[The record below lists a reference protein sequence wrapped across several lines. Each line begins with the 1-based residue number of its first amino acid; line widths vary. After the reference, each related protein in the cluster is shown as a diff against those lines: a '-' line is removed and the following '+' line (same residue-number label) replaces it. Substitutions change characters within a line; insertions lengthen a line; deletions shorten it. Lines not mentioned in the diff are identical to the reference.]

1 MENYG
6 FDLRGQYFNF
16 EIAPEAQLNLG
27 QGIGL
32 KNFCTVEVAN
42 HAQLTIGTGAFF
54 NSSCVIRCFESIRI
68 GAGSLFGDGVKIYD
82 MNHKYSAYH
91 VELVTFNTAPITI
104 GRNCWVGANSV
115 ILKGVTIGDNVIIGA
130 GCVIHQSIPANSLV
144 FNDGTGLI
152 IKPRPR
158 FDHHVLTFTASD
170 TLEHLAYLA
179 EALPE
184 VAFHIVAGTHVSP
197 YLDSF
202 RRYRNVQLYTN
213 VNDQALEDGFLDRTD
228 IYLDINHWWE
238 TKDGVTKAALLGKP
252 ILAFEHTAKQPDK
265 VSQLIPGDQ
274 PQAMVEA
281 IRAILEQKGK
291 VG

>member
-27 QGIGL
+27 QGVGL

-42 HAQLTIGTGAFF
+42 HARLTVGRGVFF
-54 NSSCVIRCFESIRI
+54 NSSCVLRCLQEVTI
-68 GAGSLFGDGVKIYD
+68 GEFTLFGDGVKIYD

-91 VELVTFNTAPITI
+91 VEALTFTTAPISV
-104 GRNCWVGANSV
+104 GKNCWIGANTV
-115 ILKGVTIGDNVIIGA
+115 ILKGVTIGENVIVGA
-130 GCVIHQSIPANSLV
+130 GCVIHQDIPANSLV
-144 FNDGTGLI
+144 FNDGTGLQI
-152 IKPRPR
+152 RPRPR

-197 YLDSF
+197 FLDSF
-202 RRYRNVQLYTN
+202 RRYNNVQLYTN

-281 IRAILEQKGK
+281 IRAILEQKE
-291 VG
+291 V